1 MKGDFTPGKIIPLKF
16 CTHKADGTPITL
28 TGTPVISVYK
38 AGSTTES
45 TAGVSLT
52 VDYDSRTGLHSVVVD
67 TSADGTFYAASND
80 FDLIITA
87 GTVDGISV
95 VGTKVGEFSLS
106 NRAALRPTTA
116 DRTLDVS
123 AGGEAGLDWANVGS
137 PTTTQNLSGTT
148 VGTAAAVTTVN
159 GLAANVITAAS
170 IASDAITDAKVASDV
185 TIASVTG
192 AVGSVNGAVGSV
204 AGNVGGNVVG
214 TVASVVGAVGSVAG
228 NVGGNVTGNVGGIAT
243 GGITTASFA
252 AGAINAAA
260 IAADA
265 ITDAKVASDVTIA
278 SVTGNVGGIAGTTTT
293 LDALQTALN
302 SAHGAGS
309 WATATGFSTLTQA
322 QVTGGAYALDSASFS
337 FNAALDF
344 TTTQKAATLARVTL
358 ADTLT
363 TYTGNTL
370 QTGDSFARIGL
381 AGAGL
386 TAIPWPAAW
395 DAEVQS
401 EVTDALNA
409 ALTESYRSA
418 GATGSV
424 AQMLYEIIAHLGESA
439 IASTTKTLKKLDGST
454 TAKTYTLNSATT
466 PTAITETT

>member
-1 MKGDFTPGKIIPLKF
+1 MQILKLSTAWTAIVGPILDSAGAEYTGAVIGDLSISKN
-16 CTHKADGTPITL
+16 GTEAAMASAATL
-28 TGTPVISVYK
+28 THVSNGFYTLVGTTGNSDTLGALTIRCNK
-38 AGSTTES
+38 ATYQMPPKEYTVLAAAAFDTLVTNGTLASTTS
-45 TAGVSLT
+45 G
-52 VDYDSRTGLHSVVVD
+52 RT
-67 TSADGTFYAASND
+67 
-80 FDLIITA
+80 I
-87 GTVDGISV
+87 
-95 VGTKVGEFSLS
+95 
-106 NRAALRPTTA
+106 
-116 DRTLDVS
+116 DVS
-123 AGGEAGLDWANVGS
+123 AGGEVGLDWANVGS
-137 PTTTQNLSGTT
+137 PTTTQALTGTT
-148 VGTAAAVTTVN
+148 IATTQKVDVETIKTNPVVNAGTVTFPTTAT
-159 GLAANVITAAS
+159 LASTTNITAG
-170 IASDAITDAKVASDV
+170 
-185 TIASVTG
+185 TIATVS
-192 AVGSVNGAVGSV
+192 
-204 AGNVGGNVVG
+204 GNV
-214 TVASVVGAVGSVAG
+214 TG
-228 NVGGNVTGNVGGIAT
+228 NVGGNVTGSVGSVAT